1 MRKDV
6 PKDRKRGKEREI
18 NKTTSREIK
27 VRKIGLKM
35 TEINK

>member
-18 NKTTSREIK
+18 NETRR
-27 VRKIGLKM
+27 RKIKKF
-35 TEINK
+35 ENDRKK

>member
-6 PKDRKRGKEREI
+6 PKDRRRGKEREI

-27 VRKIGLKM
+27 VRKLD
-35 TEINK
+35 

>member
-6 PKDRKRGKEREI
+6 PKNRRGKEREI

-27 VRKIGLKM
+27 VGKTGLKM
-35 TEINK
+35 RERNT

>member
-6 PKDRKRGKEREI
+6 PTDRRRGKEREI
-18 NKTTSREIK
+18 NKVTSREIK

-35 TEINK
+35 TVINK